1 MGFRTPKKDTDMK
14 AEKTETNAGGRPT
27 SFKAE
32 YVEQAYKLC
41 LLGAIDEQLGEFF
54 NVAKST
60 INLWK
65 KKQPKFLDAL
75 KRGKVVADANV
86 AQALYRRATGYSH
99 PETHVS
105 NYQGQITL
113 TEITKHYPPD
123 TGAAC
128 FWLKNRQPEKWRD
141 KIEIDANVKI
151 DKETLELIE
160 SQFITK
166 MAAAHERQKEVLKER
181 GITTEE

>member
-1 MGFRTPKKDTDMK
+1 MNTKK
-14 AEKTETNAGGRPT
+14 EKNTGGRPT
-27 SFKAE
+27 AFKSD
-32 YVEQAYKLC
+32 YIDLAYKYC
-41 LLGAIDEQLGEFF
+41 LLGATDKTLAEFF
-54 NVAKST
+54 NVAEST

-65 KKQPKFLDAL
+65 QKQPKFLDAI

-86 AQALYRRATGYSH
+86 AHSLYRRATGYSC

-123 TGAAC
+123 TTSC
-128 FWLKNRQPEKWRD
+128 IYWLKNRQPDNWRD
-141 KIEIDANVKI
+141 KIEIDSNVKI
-151 DKETLELIE
+151 DKETLEMIE
-160 SQFITK
+160 TQFVTK

-181 GITTEE
+181 GITDSE

>member
-1 MGFRTPKKDTDMK
+1 MK
-14 AEKTETNAGGRPT
+14 AEKTETNTGGRPT

-32 YVEQAYKLC
+32 YIELAYKFC
-41 LLGAIDEQLGEFF
+41 LLGATDEQLAEFF

-65 KKQPKFLDAL
+65 QKQPKFLDAL
-75 KRGKVVADANV
+75 KRGKVIADANV
-86 AQALYRRATGYSH
+86 AHSLYRRATGYSH

-105 NYQGQITL
+105 NYQGEIIK

-123 TGAAC
+123 TTSC
-128 FWLKNRQPEKWRD
+128 IFWLKNRQPDKWRD
-141 KIEIDANVKI
+141 KVEVNSSIKL
-151 DKETLELIE
+151 DKETLDMIE
-160 SQFITK
+160 NQFLTK

-181 GITTEE
+181 GIMADDE